1 MDALAMLKQ
10 AQDVYKQVK
19 QKVLN
24 VSPLEALVLECTCNE
39 PWGPHGSSLHQ
50 LASASR
56 GYVVLACAICR
67 PLIRPRRILRARKAQ
82 IT

>member
-56 GYVVLACAICR
+56 GCVSCWIS
-67 PLIRPRRILRARKAQ
+67 
-82 IT
+82 